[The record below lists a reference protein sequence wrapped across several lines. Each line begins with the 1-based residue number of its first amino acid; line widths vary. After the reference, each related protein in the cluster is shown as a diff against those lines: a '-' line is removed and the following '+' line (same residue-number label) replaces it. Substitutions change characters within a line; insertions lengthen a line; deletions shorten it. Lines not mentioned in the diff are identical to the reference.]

1 MKKSTLALAVAVGV
15 LAQHAYADGQADAK
29 GFLEGATS
37 TLGMRN
43 YYINTDNRDR
53 DAAKAGQS
61 LNSEWGQGFDLRFN
75 SGYTQGT
82 VGFGLDVIALTAI
95 KLDSGGGSNGATP
108 TSAGGTVF
116 PTEAT
121 GGKNAKA
128 VNDFSSLGLT
138 GKVRVSQTELKI
150 GTLLPNNPVIKYNDG
165 RLLPQTFTGG
175 QITSNEI
182 KDLTLTLG
190 QVEKAKGRNSS
201 NDEDLSINGAN
212 ASSNYSQGTTG
223 RFSNKFQ
230 YAGADYKV
238 TKDLVASYYFGE
250 LKDFYSQNFLGLVH
264 NWAIGPG
271 VLKSDLR
278 YYRSRDNGA
287 NGNTSGYFT
296 TGYYPD
302 NSTLAT
308 QGKGKVDNNL
318 YSYLALYSVAGHTF
332 GAGYQYSNGESDFPW
347 LNQGDGSSNSTITD
361 MQIQKFAHA
370 GERTWQARYAY
381 DFAQVGMPGLTAGV
395 IYLRG
400 NNVDTA
406 AKEYTAQAAPA
417 LGTGRSEWERDITV
431 AYVVPEGT
439 FKNVGVAW
447 KNAMWR
453 NDIVGQREQDEN
465 RLIVSY
471 TIPLL

>member
-29 GFLEGATS
+29 GFIEGATS
-37 TLGMRN
+37 TLGLRN
-43 YYINTDNRDR
+43 FYINTDNRSGKP
-53 DAAKAGQS
+53 AQS
-61 LNSEWGQGFDLRFN
+61 LSSEWGQGFDLRFN

-95 KLDSGGGSNGATP
+95 KLDTGGGSNGATK
-108 TSAGGTVF
+108 TSAGSTLF

-121 GGKNAKA
+121 DGKNARS
-128 VNDFSSLGLT
+128 VNDASSLGLT
-138 GKVRVSQTELKI
+138 GKMRVSQTELKI
-150 GTLLPNNPVIKYNDG
+150 GTLLPNNPVIKANDG

-182 KDLTLTLG
+182 KDLSLTLG
-190 QVEKAKGRNSS
+190 QIEKAKGRNST
-201 NDEDLSINGAN
+201 NDEDLSIAGAN
-212 ASSNYSQGTTG
+212 ASSNYSEGTAG
-223 RFSNKFQ
+223 RFSNKFL
-230 YAGADYKV
+230 YGGADYKI
-238 TKDLVASYYFGE
+238 TKDLVASYYYGE
-250 LKDFYSQNFLGLVH
+250 LKDFYSQNFLGLAH

-287 NGNTSGYFT
+287 NANTSGYFT
-296 TGYYPD
+296 TGLYD
-302 NSTLAT
+302 NNVT
-308 QGKGKVDNNL
+308 KGKVDNDL

-332 GAGYQYSNGESDFPW
+332 GAGYQYTKGDSDFPW

-361 MQIQKFAHA
+361 MQIQKFARA

-381 DFAQVGMPGLTAGV
+381 DFAKVGVPGLTAGV
-395 IYLRG
+395 IYLHGDNIQTTAG
-400 NNVDTA
+400 N
-406 AKEYTAQAAPA
+406 Q
-417 LGTGRSEWERDITV
+417 SEWERDITL
-431 AYVVPEGT
+431 AYVIPEGT
-439 FKNVGVAW
+439 FKNLGFAW

-453 NDIVGQREQDEN
+453 TNSIVATSDQDEN